1 MTRMYLMAKLA
12 LTMLGVFIFIESV
25 SYFWFVGSPKDR
37 WWPTL
42 YILGIILLLSFLA
55 CRVLFWSDA
64 WMERVIG
71 AEDEDAH
78 VASSM
83 AAVGGF
89 RVVLV
94 LCGLLILGCRIEILV
109 RAAAFIV
116 VAPKIIISMIV
127 YKYVDAVFYMPGRHW
142 LRLIVNLARVAFG
155 IYLVLGAPRFVRWQM
170 DKYYLASSEE

>member
-1 MTRMYLMAKLA
+1 MTRMHLMARLT

-25 SYFWFVGSPKDR
+25 SYFWLMGSPKDT
-37 WWPTL
+37 WWPTF
-42 YILGIILLLSFLA
+42 YVFGIFLLLSFLA
-55 CRVLFWSDA
+55 CRMLFWSDA
-64 WMERVIG
+64 WMERMIG

-78 VASSM
+78 LASSM

-116 VAPKIIISMIV
+116 VAPKIIVNMIV
-127 YKYVDAVFYMPGRHW
+127 YKHVDKVFYMAVSTW
-142 LRLIVNLARVAFG
+142 VRLIVNLCKTALG

-170 DKYYLASSEE
+170 DKYYLASSED